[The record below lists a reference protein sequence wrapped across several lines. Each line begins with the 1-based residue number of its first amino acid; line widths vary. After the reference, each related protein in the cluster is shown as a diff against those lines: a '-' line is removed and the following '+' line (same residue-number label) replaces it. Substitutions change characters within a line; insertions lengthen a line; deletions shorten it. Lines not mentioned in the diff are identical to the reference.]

1 LERILANP
9 LPVDVT
15 STWWD
20 YVVDVADVLAGL
32 GTMGALVVAAMV
44 YRRQEHDKR
53 IIQASRIIVSAT
65 IDEAQSTAMITVRN
79 RSDLPVYGVSFYQND
94 WTLVILCGPEKQA
107 SGELS
112 ELGPGDEHT
121 ERLSCD
127 DYNPKVLFRD
137 AAGRHWQRRP
147 NGQLKESKSFWMK
160 RRDHFRRMIMKKLGS
175 KGS

>member
-1 LERILANP
+1 MGCSAKSQIWSSRGSEGCCVGHGRSLERILANP

-79 RSDLPVYGVSFYQND
+79 RSDLRVYGVSFYQND
-94 WTLVILCGPEKQA
+94 WM
-107 SGELS
+107 S
-112 ELGPGDEHT
+112 
-121 ERLSCD
+121 
-127 DYNPKVLFRD
+127 
-137 AAGRHWQRRP
+137 AATR
-147 NGQLKESKSFWMK
+147 S
-160 RRDHFRRMIMKKLGS
+160 
-175 KGS
+175 